1 MRVGK
6 EDGETNLADPFTKVL
21 GRMKRYEM
29 FSKITYSSM
38 YGKEGPPRADSPA
51 GTTSGNQPK
60 RARVQDH

>member
-1 MRVGK
+1 
-6 EDGETNLADPFTKVL
+6 
-21 GRMKRYEM
+21 MKRYEM

-60 RARVQDH
+60 RARIQDVPNH